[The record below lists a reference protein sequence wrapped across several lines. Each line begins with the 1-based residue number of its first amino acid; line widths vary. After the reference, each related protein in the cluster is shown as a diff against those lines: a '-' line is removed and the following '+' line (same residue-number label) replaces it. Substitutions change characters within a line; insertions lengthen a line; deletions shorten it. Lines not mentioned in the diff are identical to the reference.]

1 MRYASPGKATVL
13 FGGQFGSEGK
23 GAIAAY
29 LAKDETFDIATSN
42 AGAQAGHTSIVGDH
56 KFIAFHFPTIAVW
69 SRALCYL
76 NAGTI
81 IDEKVLLDEIERA
94 ENPAF
99 GTGGIKNR
107 LRIHPNCAVI
117 TDANREAEGRHDAGT
132 TRIASTQKGVGA
144 ALAAK
149 VRREGKTA
157 RDCEA
162 LAPYVGVVDL
172 NEHLSRWA
180 KVAVEV
186 PQGFSL
192 SLNAS
197 GFYPYTTSRDC
208 GVSQGLADAG
218 IHPSFLGL
226 SVMVVRT
233 FPIRVGNIV
242 KDGETLG
249 TSGDVFKDQREI
261 SFADIGQPEERTT
274 VTGRVRRIFTWS
286 DQQVMQSVKANR
298 PDVVALTFTNYCS
311 RAEVGNIIGRIQ
323 DIYFALGMAPPHFI
337 YEWGPSVRECGETLP
352 SSPEAWRRVA

>member
-1 MRYASPGKATVL
+1 MRFASPGKAAVL

-23 GAIAAY
+23 GAIAAWIARNE
-29 LAKDETFDIATSN
+29 LFDIATSN
-42 AGAQAGHTSIVGDH
+42 AGAQAGHTSIVGDQ

-69 SRALCYL
+69 QDCLAYL

-81 IDEKVLLDEIERA
+81 IDERVLLDEIERA
-94 ENPAF
+94 EAL
-99 GTGGIKNR
+99 GVGSGIKRR
-107 LRIHPNCAVI
+107 LRIHPNAAVI
-117 TDANREAEGRHDAGT
+117 TDANREAEGQTEAGT

-149 VRREGKTA
+149 IRREGKTA

-162 LAPYVGVVDL
+162 LAPYIGEVDL
-172 NEHLSRWA
+172 NDHLSNWA

-208 GVSQGLADAG
+208 GVAQGLADAG
-218 IHPSFLGL
+218 IHASFLGTT
-226 SVMVVRT
+226 VMVVRT
-233 FPIRVGNIV
+233 YPIRVGNIV

-249 TSGDVFKDQREI
+249 TSGNVFPDQREI
-261 SFADIGQPEERTT
+261 SFGDIGQPEERTT

-286 DQQVMQSVKANR
+286 DRQMAQSIRANR
-298 PDVVALTFTNYCS
+298 PDVVALTFINYCT
-311 RAEVGNIIGRIQ
+311 RREAMDIVARIE
-323 DIYFALGMAPPHFI
+323 DIYFVLRMAPPKFI
-337 YEWGPSVRECGETLP
+337 FEWGPSVRECGESMP
-352 SSPEAWRRVA
+352 SSPEAWRKVA